1 MNILYDKDN
10 LFNISKFFN
19 LNHSYNLILTSKF
32 FFENRFIINRHNNF
46 LKYYNTINLNTLYY
60 DLNYNNINL
69 YFEYEDDIPL
79 NIVDTCYI
87 KFDFNNF
94 NYNFNIINYFT
105 ELKLFK
111 FDNIAIHN
119 NIYYILNYI
128 EFVILQKFNYSKN
141 NVLYKIMYYSLIDIF
156 NNLKLNSISFSIYH
170 IFSLLYHIYN
180 NENDIIYNLFN
191 FIPHYDLNN
200 VSLNDFIDNYII
212 FYESFKKYLII
223 YKIDKFKFFEVSFI
237 YLFVIYI
244 YYNFIDF
251 VKQDLQLNI
260 LLINKIIE
268 ITPDIY
274 IIDNNIIPLYIK
286 NYVIDHLTDI
296 RISILP

>member
-10 LFNISKFFN
+10 LFNISNFLN

-46 LKYYNTINLNTLYY
+46 LKYYNKFNLNTLYY
-60 DLNYNNINL
+60 HLNYNNINL
-69 YFEYEDDIPL
+69 YFEYDDDIPL

-87 KFDFNNF
+87 QFGFNNF

-111 FDNIAIHN
+111 FDNIAIYN
-119 NIYYILNYI
+119 NLYYILNYI

-141 NVLYKIMYYSLIDIF
+141 KVLYKIMYYSLIDIF
-156 NNLKLNSISFSIYH
+156 NNSKLNSISFSIYH

-180 NENDIIYNLFN
+180 NENNIIYNLFN
-191 FIPHYDLNN
+191 FIPHCSLDN

-251 VKQDLQLNI
+251 LKQDLQFNI

-274 IIDNNIIPLYIK
+274 IIDNYIIPLYIK
-286 NYVIDHLTDI
+286 NYIIDHLTDI